1 MAQYAS
7 AAMMMGR
14 NQEWAASQD
23 GQQYLANSYQMAAA
37 AGAAHP
43 AAQQVIW
50 QSTHVATCRE
60 VRSTVWAH
68 MPMPVDT
75 PAVHNNSALER

>member
-14 NQEWAASQD
+14 NQEWAASQG
-23 GQQYLANSYQMAAA
+23 GQQHLANSYQMAAA

-43 AAQQVIW
+43 AAQQVI
-50 QSTHVATCRE
+50 
-60 VRSTVWAH
+60 
-68 MPMPVDT
+68 
-75 PAVHNNSALER
+75 

>member
-1 MAQYAS
+1 MQLCGTKCTPVGISKLKCGHKLLEGEKPRSDTEGPPKMAQYAS

-14 NQEWAASQD
+14 NQEWAASQS

-43 AAQQVIW
+43 AAQQVI
-50 QSTHVATCRE
+50 
-60 VRSTVWAH
+60 
-68 MPMPVDT
+68 
-75 PAVHNNSALER
+75 